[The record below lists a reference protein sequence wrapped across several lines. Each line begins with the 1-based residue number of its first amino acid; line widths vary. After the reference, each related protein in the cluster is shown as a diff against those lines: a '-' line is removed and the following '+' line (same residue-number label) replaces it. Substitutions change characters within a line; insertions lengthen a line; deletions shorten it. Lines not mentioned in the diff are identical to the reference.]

1 MDDKLA
7 MYYKVLSNP
16 VRLRVFMHIAE
27 MSVGFAPTKKD
38 ESCITEISRTIGI
51 PQPTASNHVKALKKA
66 GLVKST
72 SVGTRCYHYVT
83 KDAAKYLLDRTQYI
97 FEQAH
102 RNPY

>member
-1 MDDKLA
+1 MDKKLA

-16 VRLRVFMHIAE
+16 VRLQVFMHIAE
-27 MSVGFAPTKKD
+27 MSVGFAPTNKE
-38 ESCITEISRTIGI
+38 ESCLTEISRTVGI

-72 SVGTRCYHYVT
+72 SVGTRVYHYVT
-83 KDAAKYLLDRTQYI
+83 KDAANYLLDHTRYI
-97 FEQAH
+97 FDQAH

>member
-7 MYYKVLSNP
+7 QYYRVLSNP
-16 VRLRVFMHIAE
+16 VRLRVFMHIADK
-27 MSVGFAPTKKD
+27 SAGFAPTTKE
-38 ESCITEISRTIGI
+38 ESCISEISRTVGI
-51 PQPTASNHVKALKKA
+51 PQPTASNHVKALKKV

-83 KDAAKYLLDRTQYI
+83 KDAATYLLDQTKYI
-97 FEQAH
+97 YDQAH

>member
-1 MDDKLA
+1 MDKKLA

-16 VRLRVFMHIAE
+16 VRLRIFMHIAE
-27 MSVGFAPTKKD
+27 MSVGFAPSEKE
-38 ESCITEISRTIGI
+38 ESCISEICRTVDI

-83 KDAAKYLLDRTQYI
+83 KDAAQYLLEHTQYI
-97 FEQAH
+97 FKQAH

>member
-16 VRLRVFMHIAE
+16 VRLRVFMHIADK
-27 MSVGFAPTKKD
+27 SIGFAPTEKE
-38 ESCITEISRTIGI
+38 ESCISEISRTINI

-83 KDAAKYLLDRTQYI
+83 KDAANYLLEHTRYI
-97 FEQAH
+97 YEQAH